1 MTESMLTTVKGKLV
15 VSCQALEQ
23 EPLHGAQ
30 IMARMAL
37 AAQQGGA
44 AAIRANGLAD
54 VAAVRRQVA
63 LPVIA
68 IIKRDYPDSEVFI
81 TATVREI
88 DELMAAQPPMIAI
101 DATDRP
107 CPGGGSLAQQVAYCR
122 RHYPQLLLMADIASV
137 AQARA
142 AEHLG
147 FDVIGTTLY
156 GYTDASRG
164 RTLAEHDFVFL
175 HEVVA
180 AVSRPVIAEGNVLT
194 PAMAARCLQLG
205 CHAVVVAGA
214 ITRPQQI
221 TARFVSAME
230 TGNDASAGNED

>member
-1 MTESMLTTVKGKLV
+1 
-15 VSCQALEQ
+15 
-23 EPLHGAQ
+23 
-30 IMARMAL
+30 
-37 AAQQGGA
+37 
-44 AAIRANGLAD
+44 
-54 VAAVRRQVA
+54 
-63 LPVIA
+63 
-68 IIKRDYPDSEVFI
+68 
-81 TATVREI
+81 
-88 DELMAAQPPMIAI
+88 MIVMDAI
-101 DATDRP
+101 DRP
-107 CPGGGSLAQQVAYCR
+107 RPGGGSLAQQVAYCR

-137 AQARA
+137 AQARE

-164 RTLAEHDFVFL
+164 RTLTEHDFVFL
-175 HEVVA
+175 RAVLA

-205 CHAVVVAGA
+205 CHAVVVGGA

-230 TGNDASAGNED
+230 TGNDASAGNEDSVTVGSQRCVAFSRRRRRDTRRRGWATTIDRPPDNNAAAGAAGNLFLARRLQGNGVSCSAHTGCSRRRRPPRPK

>member
-1 MTESMLTTVKGKLV
+1 MPRSWHVWRWRHNK
-15 VSCQALEQ
+15 
-23 EPLHGAQ
+23 
-30 IMARMAL
+30 
-37 AAQQGGA
+37 GA

-88 DELMAAQPPMIAI
+88 DELMAAQPPMIAM

-107 CPGGGSLAQQVAYCR
+107 RPGGGSLAQQVAYCR
-122 RHYPQLLLMADIASV
+122 RYYPQLLLMADIASV
-137 AQARA
+137 AQARE

-147 FDVIGTTLY
+147 FDVIGSTLY

-175 HEVVA
+175 REVLA

-194 PAMAARCLQLG
+194 PAMAAR
-205 CHAVVVAGA
+205 
-214 ITRPQQI
+214 
-221 TARFVSAME
+221 FVSAME